1 MLMSENKFCSS
12 SESRFGENRTI
23 AEAVILLLL
32 CFLFGMSMAWV
43 SNSLPSVFP
52 ALISPNLS
60 LILFTSSVALG
71 MIFICLIWIKK
82 IKEELLSAL
91 GIVNTKSYWYLAA
104 AALGLISHLFTYY
117 LHIHILGFGNIF
129 KQYREIVPPLWRFIE
144 SVVIVA
150 IAEELY
156 FRGVLFPAL
165 RNKLGP
171 ALAVVLSALIVSALS
186 MDPLNFSFK
195 FLASLMV
202 CFLNGLIYALLAHY
216 SNSIMPS
223 VLCHSVFNLML
234 IISF

>member
-1 MLMSENKFCSS
+1 MTKNKFCSS

-23 AEAVILLLL
+23 AQAFAMLLLW
-32 CFLFGMSMAWV
+32 FLFGAIMIEA

-60 LILFTSSVALG
+60 LILLTSSLALSMG
-71 MIFICLIWIKK
+71 FICLIWIKK
-82 IKEELLSAL
+82 IKEEPLSAL

-104 AALGLISHLFTYY
+104 AVLGLISHLFSYY
-117 LHIHILGFGNIF
+117 LHIHILGFSNIL
-129 KQYREIVPPLWRFIE
+129 KQYREIFPPLWRFIE

-186 MDPLNFSFK
+186 IDPLNLSFK
-195 FLASLMV
+195 YLASLIV
-202 CFLNGLIYALLAHY
+202 CFLNGLIYALLANY
-216 SNSIMPS
+216 SNSILPS
-223 VLCHSVFNLML
+223 ILCHSVFNLML